1 MTSKIQLFLVAFLA
15 LLCGHATAADKPN
28 LLIILTDDMGY
39 ADLKAFGDSEIPTP
53 HLDRLA
59 AEGTKFT
66 SAYTVA
72 PICVPSRMG
81 IMSGKFPARFGV
93 YDNVY
98 SPQQN
103 QIWMQQTTLADVLK
117 KQGYRTA
124 NIGKWHLSGNMSSRS
139 GDELG
144 GFVFKP
150 PHERGFDEFVG
161 ITGGMHLFWKGT
173 ELARLKDG
181 KYERFKSPDYL
192 TDFFGTE
199 ACEFIQRNKA
209 VPFFL
214 YLAFNAPHA
223 PLHGLDEDQAAID
236 AAHISP
242 DRRKYAAM
250 VRAVDRNV
258 GRVMDNLRE
267 LGLAENTMTVFLNDN
282 GGGGNNATEHT
293 RNTARN
299 APHRGHKFD
308 VLEGG
313 VRVPFIL
320 HWPAQVPAGKT
331 FEGIVSSTDIFPTL
345 AKVAGALAPSDSA
358 QAETTLDG
366 VDLMPFVKGEKTGHV
381 HETLCWQQ
389 RVWPKPNERKPGP
402 TYPVPAYNMAVRRGP
417 WKAIKLDQ
425 PFDGTNEH
433 RVWELYDLS
442 KDPGEH
448 NDLATEFPDKV
459 KELSTA
465 FFEWQKQ
472 MPNPIAAPPAA
483 NPKAK
488 GKAQAPAKAFQP
500 RTAPTTPSI
509 STCAAFSATSP
520 PPPAAS
526 RSRSCS
532 PALNGIEVAR
542 AKGHQLPPG
551 IDPYRKQGDPASGLL
566 PGVNPDPGGPDGTG
580 DKKSKVTAT
589 ACA

>member
-1 MTSKIQLFLVAFLA
+1 
-15 LLCGHATAADKPN
+15 
-28 LLIILTDDMGY
+28 
-39 ADLKAFGDSEIPTP
+39 
-53 HLDRLA
+53 
-59 AEGTKFT
+59 
-66 SAYTVA
+66 
-72 PICVPSRMG
+72 
-81 IMSGKFPARFGV
+81 V

-161 ITGGMHLFWKGT
+161 ITGGMHTFWKGT

-199 ACEFIQRNKA
+199 ACEFIQRNRA
-209 VPFFL
+209 QPFFL

-223 PLHGLDEDQAAID
+223 PLHGLDEDQAAIE
-236 AAHISP
+236 AVHISP

-258 GRVMDNLRE
+258 GRVMDKLRE
-267 LGLAENTMTVFLNDN
+267 LGLAENTLSVFLNDN
-282 GGGGNNATEHT
+282 GGGGNNASEHT

-299 APHRGHKFD
+299 TPHRGHKFD

-320 HWPAQVPAGKT
+320 HWPKQVPAGKS
-331 FEGIVSSTDIFPTL
+331 FKGIVSSVDVLPTFATAAATEL
-345 AKVAGALAPSDSA
+345 SG
-358 QAETTLDG
+358 ELDG
-366 VDLMPFVKGEKTGHV
+366 VNLLPLVKGEKTGHA

-389 RVWPKPNERKPGP
+389 RVWQRPNERKPGP
-402 TYPVPAYNMAVRRGP
+402 AYPQPAYNLAIRKGD

-425 PFDGTNEH
+425 PFDGSNDT
-433 RVWELYDLS
+433 RGWELYDLS
-442 KDPGEH
+442 RDPSEL
-448 NDLATEFPDKV
+448 NDVATEYPEV
-459 KELSTA
+459 VQELSGA
-465 FFEWQKQ
+465 FFEWQEQ
-472 MPNPIAAPPAA
+472 MPKPVA
-483 NPKAK
+483 
-488 GKAQAPAKAFQP
+488 
-500 RTAPTTPSI
+500 
-509 STCAAFSATSP
+509 
-520 PPPAAS
+520 PPPAS
-526 RSRSCS
+526 K
-532 PALNGIEVAR
+532 P
-542 AKGHQLPPG
+542 
-551 IDPYRKQGDPASGLL
+551 
-566 PGVNPDPGGPDGTG
+566 
-580 DKKSKVTAT
+580 KS
-589 ACA
+589 